1 MTISSISTNQQS
13 LNMRIIIARQNE
25 ELSKL
30 TKETASGIKQ
40 DVFAENAGA
49 ATKSLQMR
57 SFMAS
62 TSSYKA
68 SNELLEGKLD
78 TTYEAL
84 SNLTDEARNFQN
96 LSLAGGITS
105 MNRDAYRQEAVD
117 TVARMVT
124 ALNTT
129 YSGQFLFSGLSIDQK
144 AVEIDATGNTVT
156 YLGDTT
162 GTPSARIDDNVTLN
176 YGIRADDPA
185 LTAIFDALNT
195 VLTTDM
201 NALSD
206 ADFEAMR
213 ENVTTVM
220 NDGITGLTSLTAG
233 LGNNQGILETKINDQ
248 NSRLNI
254 YNNAIAGIETANP
267 EETALRL
274 NQLLNQLEVSY
285 QVTSRLN
292 GMSLLNYL

>member
-84 SNLTDEARNFQN
+84 STLTSEAQSFQN

-105 MNRDAYRQEAVD
+105 MNREVYRQEAED
-117 TVARMVT
+117 TLARMVT
-124 ALNTT
+124 ALNST
-129 YSGQFLFSGLSIDQK
+129 YSGEYLFSGLSGDQK
-144 AVEIDATGNTVT
+144 AVELDASGTSIT

-162 GTPSARIDDNVTLN
+162 GTPSARIDDDVTLN

-185 LTAIFDALNT
+185 FTAIFGALTT
-195 VLTTDM
+195 VLTTNLD
-201 NALSD
+201 ALSD
-206 ADFEAMR
+206 TDFEVLR
-213 ENVTTVM
+213 ENVTTAM
-220 NDGITGLTSLTAG
+220 NDGITGLTSQAAG
-233 LGNNQGILETKINDQ
+233 LGNNQGILESKINDQ

>member
-1 MTISSISTNQQS
+1 MTISSISTSQQS
-13 LNMRIIIARQNE
+13 LNMRIIISRQNE

-30 TKETASGIKQ
+30 TQETASGIKQ

-62 TSSYKA
+62 TSAYKS

-84 SNLTDEARNFQN
+84 SNLTGEARNFLN

-105 MNRDAYRQEAVD
+105 MNRDEYSQEAKD
-117 TVARMVT
+117 TLARMVT

-129 YSGQFLFSGLSIDQK
+129 YSGEFLFSGLSTDQK
-144 AVEIDATGNTVT
+144 AVEIDASGNSVN

-162 GTPSARIDDNVTLN
+162 GTPSARIDDDVTLN

-185 LTAIFDALNT
+185 FTAIFDALNT
-195 VLTTDM
+195 VLTTDLK
-201 NALSD
+201 ALSD
-206 ADFEAMR
+206 ADFETMR
-213 ENVTTVM
+213 ENVTTTL
-220 NDGITGLTSLTAG
+220 NNGITGLTSLAAG
-233 LGNNQGILETKINDQ
+233 LGNNQSILETKINDQ

-254 YNNAIAGIETANP
+254 YNNAIAGIETADP

>member
-1 MTISSISTNQQS
+1 MTISSISTSQQS
-13 LNMRIIIARQNE
+13 LNMRIIISRQNE

-30 TKETASGIKQ
+30 TQETASGIKQ

-62 TSSYKA
+62 TSAYKS

-84 SNLTDEARNFQN
+84 SNLTGEARNFLN

-105 MNRDAYRQEAVD
+105 MNRDEYSQEAKD
-117 TVARMVT
+117 TLARMVT

-129 YSGQFLFSGLSIDQK
+129 YSGEFLFSGLSTDQK
-144 AVEIDATGNTVT
+144 AVEIDASGNSVN

-162 GTPSARIDDNVTLN
+162 GTPSARIDDDVTLN
-176 YGIRADDPA
+176 YGIRADNPA
-185 LTAIFDALNT
+185 FTAIFDALNT
-195 VLTTDM
+195 VLTTDL

-206 ADFEAMR
+206 ADFETMR
-213 ENVTTVM
+213 ENVTTSL
-220 NDGITGLTSLTAG
+220 NDGITGLTSLAAG
-233 LGNNQGILETKINDQ
+233 LGNNQNILGAKINDQ

-254 YNNAIAGIETANP
+254 YNNAIAGIETADP

>member
-1 MTISSISTNQQS
+1 MTISSISTSQQS
-13 LNMRIIIARQNE
+13 LNMRIIISRQNE

-30 TKETASGIKQ
+30 TQETASGIKQ

-62 TSSYKA
+62 TSAYKS

-84 SNLTDEARNFQN
+84 SNLTGEARNFLN

-105 MNRDAYRQEAVD
+105 MNRDEYSQEAKD
-117 TVARMVT
+117 TLARMVT

-129 YSGQFLFSGLSIDQK
+129 YSGEFLFSGLSTDQK
-144 AVEIDATGNTVT
+144 AVEIDASGNSVN

-162 GTPSARIDDNVTLN
+162 GTPSARIDDDVTLN

-185 LTAIFDALNT
+185 FTAIFDALNT
-195 VLTTDM
+195 VLTTDL

-206 ADFEAMR
+206 ADFETMR
-213 ENVTTVM
+213 ENVTTTL
-220 NDGITGLTSLTAG
+220 NNGITGLTSLAAG
-233 LGNNQGILETKINDQ
+233 LGNNQSILETKINDQ

-254 YNNAIAGIETANP
+254 YNNAIAGIETADP

>member
-1 MTISSISTNQQS
+1 MTISSISTSQQS
-13 LNMRIIIARQNE
+13 LNMRIIISRQNE

-30 TKETASGIKQ
+30 TQETASGIKQ

-62 TSSYKA
+62 TSAYKA

-78 TTYEAL
+78 STYEAL
-84 SNLTDEARNFQN
+84 SNLTGEARNFLN

-105 MNRDAYRQEAVD
+105 MNRDEYSQEAKD
-117 TVARMVT
+117 TLARMVT

-129 YSGQFLFSGLSIDQK
+129 YSGEFLFSGLSTDQK
-144 AVEIDATGNTVT
+144 AVEIDASGNSVN

-162 GTPSARIDDNVTLN
+162 GTPSARIDDDVALN

-185 LTAIFDALNT
+185 FTAIFDALNT
-195 VLTTDM
+195 VLTTDL

-206 ADFEAMR
+206 ADFETMR
-213 ENVTTVM
+213 ENVTTSL
-220 NDGITGLTSLTAG
+220 NDGITGLTSLAAG
-233 LGNNQGILETKINDQ
+233 LGNNQNILETKINDQ

-254 YNNAIAGIETANP
+254 YNNAIAGIETADP

>member
-1 MTISSISTNQQS
+1 MTISSISTSQQS
-13 LNMRIIIARQNE
+13 LNMRIIISRQNE

-30 TKETASGIKQ
+30 TQETASGIKQ

-62 TSSYKA
+62 TSAYKS

-84 SNLTDEARNFQN
+84 SNLTGEARNFLN

-105 MNRDAYRQEAVD
+105 MNRDEYSQEAKD
-117 TVARMVT
+117 TLARMVT

-129 YSGQFLFSGLSIDQK
+129 YSGEFLFSGLSTDQK
-144 AVEIDATGNTVT
+144 AVEIDASGNSVN

-162 GTPSARIDDNVTLN
+162 GTPSARIDDDVTLN
-176 YGIRADDPA
+176 YGIRADGPA
-185 LTAIFDALNT
+185 FTEIFDALNT
-195 VLTTDM
+195 VLTTDL

-206 ADFEAMR
+206 ADFETMR
-213 ENVTTVM
+213 ENVTTSL
-220 NDGITGLTSLTAG
+220 NDGITGLTSLAAG
-233 LGNNQGILETKINDQ
+233 LGNNQNILGAKINDQ

-254 YNNAIAGIETANP
+254 YNNAIAGIETADP

>member
-1 MTISSISTNQQS
+1 MTISSISTSQQS
-13 LNMRIIIARQNE
+13 LNMRIIISRQNE

-30 TKETASGIKQ
+30 TQETASGIKQ

-62 TSSYKA
+62 TSAYKS

-84 SNLTDEARNFQN
+84 SNLTGEARNFLN

-105 MNRDAYRQEAVD
+105 MNRDEYSQEAKD
-117 TVARMVT
+117 TLARMVT

-129 YSGQFLFSGLSIDQK
+129 YSGEFLFSGLSTDQK
-144 AVEIDATGNTVT
+144 AVEIDASGNSVN

-162 GTPSARIDDNVTLN
+162 GTPSARIDDDVTLN

-185 LTAIFDALNT
+185 FTAIFDALNT
-195 VLTTDM
+195 VLTTDL

-206 ADFEAMR
+206 ADFETMR
-213 ENVTTVM
+213 ENVTTSL
-220 NDGITGLTSLTAG
+220 NDGITGLTSLAAG
-233 LGNNQGILETKINDQ
+233 LGNNQNILGAKINDQ

-254 YNNAIAGIETANP
+254 YNNAIAGIETADP

>member
-129 YSGQFLFSGLSIDQK
+129 YSGEFLFSGLSIDQK